1 MNVNKTLV
9 AGTFALFLATTA
21 SAATTVH
28 RTYHR
33 VHPVRHYDRTVDV
46 AASPL
51 PPLPTPDRVRIVNSA
66 DHPIRHTGVRG
77 VVERVHRA
85 HMRLRARIYRQ
96 LQSHTSG

>member
-1 MNVNKTLV
+1 MNVNKTVL
-9 AGTFALFLATTA
+9 AGSLALFLATAT
-21 SAATTVH
+21 SAATGTH
-28 RTYHR
+28 RTHHR
-33 VHPVRHYDRTVDV
+33 HHYRHYDRTVDV

-51 PPLPTPDRVRIVNSA
+51 PPLPTPERVRIVNSA

-85 HMRLRARIYRQ
+85 HMRLRARIYRH